1 MEHSRK
7 ELKALLSEEVL
18 THTTCPQK
26 DFACPGGQKGHWH
39 PGLYQQEVIVLLCLM
54 LVRTNLKFCVQ
65 FQVPHYKKDI
75 EAPECVWR
83 RAMEL

>member
-26 DFACPGGQKGHWH
+26 DFACPGGQKGQWH
-39 PGLYQQEVIVLLCLM
+39 PGLYQQEVIVPSVLDAGEDKPQVLCSVSGPSLQE
-54 LVRTNLKFCVQ
+54 R
-65 FQVPHYKKDI
+65 H
-75 EAPECVWR
+75 
-83 RAMEL
+83 